1 VSVSLEKAQKYVQ
14 RALEAA
20 SRQSVRIAAVV
31 VDEGGHIVAAARMDG
46 VGPLNLD
53 VARRKAYAVINLG
66 ASTADVLRMI
76 SEDKLLPA
84 VLNSE
89 PSIVLLPGG
98 VPIRE
103 GERLVGALGVAG
115 AMYPQDQAVAEH
127 AITE

>member
-1 VSVSLEKAQKYVQ
+1 
-14 RALEAA
+14 
-20 SRQSVRIAAVV
+20 
-31 VDEGGHIVAAARMDG
+31 

-127 AITE
+127 AIAE